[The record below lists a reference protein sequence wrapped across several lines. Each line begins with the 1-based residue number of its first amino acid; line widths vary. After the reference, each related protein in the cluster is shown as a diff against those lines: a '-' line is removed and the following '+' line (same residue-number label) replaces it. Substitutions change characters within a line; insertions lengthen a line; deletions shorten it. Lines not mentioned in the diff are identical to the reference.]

1 MQSAEKLTHEAVATT
16 TEAAQTGPIEYVP
29 LKRLVVSPHN
39 VRKSA
44 LRDIPGLA
52 ESIAAEGVSQNLI
65 VHGIVGKKGKNAP
78 LGVCAGQ
85 RRLAA
90 MTLLLEQG
98 RVPDTYP
105 VPVLVVPESEALLRS
120 LTENEHHDEMHPA
133 DKAIAFSALLLEGRE
148 PAFVAS
154 VFGLSEAAVRR
165 HIKLACL
172 SPKLMDLFRTDELSW
187 DQATTL
193 VLTDDHEKQERI
205 WFAAAESQQS
215 WLRNPHHLRE
225 AIVGEETDIETSD
238 ALRFVTA
245 EAYEAAGGYI
255 RRDLFSSE
263 TAGYVADHELLNR
276 LVAAK
281 LEACAVPV
289 REEGWAWVELRA
301 QGASSE
307 IAYFIR
313 EQAPMRELT
322 TDEAAAR
329 AGLETA
335 RDTAQDAL
343 DAYYDEEGEADYQ
356 LEQELEHAL
365 AASNAAIE
373 AFEAARREWSAE
385 QRTECGAFVFV
396 GERGELRIVRGLRRR
411 VCATGAA
418 PASMTGT
425 AQGNVS
431 AKAKPEHSEAL
442 CRRLTA
448 HRTAAVRAELA
459 ASPRMAMAVLLHR
472 MIPSVLGGRFEALR
486 WSSAMQLE
494 ARSSDDGL
502 IRVADD
508 LAESAVWQEIESQRA
523 KWLNLLPPNPDHLLA
538 WLIDADQSMIDGIFA
553 YCVAATLDS
562 VAGKDE
568 PHNIN
573 QVADALE
580 LDMRK
585 HWTVSAKGYLAHIS
599 KDRISAAVTEAVG
612 SEAGASLSGMK
623 KADAVR
629 AAETR
634 LEGSGW
640 LPSVLRNREVPE
652 VRHYGF
658 RDADDEGGADD
669 DMDGQQEAAS
679 DECDTAVVDGVAGEQ
694 DADRIAGAAADEAA
708 DETHA
713 DVPEALAA

>member
-90 MTLLLEQG
+90 LTLLLEQG
-98 RVPDTYP
+98 RVPDTYL
-105 VPVLVVPESEALLRS
+105 VPVLVVPEREALLRS

-193 VLTDDHEKQERI
+193 VLTDDHEKQERV

-215 WLRNPHHLRE
+215 WLREPYHLRE
-225 AIVGEETDIETSD
+225 AIVGEETDIRTSD

-245 EAYEAAGGYI
+245 NAYEAAGGYI
-255 RRDLFSSE
+255 RRDLFSGAN
-263 TAGYVADHELLNR
+263 AGYIADHELLNR
-276 LVAAK
+276 LVAEK
-281 LEACAVPV
+281 LELHAQSV
-289 REEGWAWVELRA
+289 RAEGWSWVELHAQAGNSGISYCVREKGNARALRDEELSVRASLEVAVATA
-301 QGASSE
+301 QGAW
-307 IAYFIR
+307 
-313 EQAPMRELT
+313 
-322 TDEAAAR
+322 
-329 AGLETA
+329 
-335 RDTAQDAL
+335 
-343 DAYYDEEGEADYQ
+343 DAYCESDGEADFDVEHQ
-356 LEQELEHAL
+356 LRDAIRASAVAL
-365 AASNAAIE
+365 ADFDRATL
-373 AFEAARREWSAE
+373 EWSDE
-385 QRTECGAFVFV
+385 QRAASGAFVMV
-396 GERGELRIVRGLRRR
+396 GSGGALRIERGLRRR
-411 VCATGAA
+411 EYEAGERAVVPDPTASA
-418 PASMTGT
+418 PQS
-425 AQGNVS
+425 V
-431 AKAKPEHSEAL
+431 KVKPEHSESL

-459 ASPRMAMAVLLHR
+459 GSARMAMAVLLHR
-472 MIPSVLGGRFEALR
+472 MIPVVLEERFHDLR
-486 WSSAMQLE
+486 WASALE
-494 ARSSDDGL
+494 LDLRRNDDGL
-502 IRVADD
+502 IREADD
-508 LAESAVWQEIESQRA
+508 LAETGVWQEIESERA
-523 KWLNLLPPNPDHLLA
+523 KWLNLLPLNPDHLLG

-562 VAGKDE
+562 VTGKDE
-568 PHNIN
+568 PHHIN
-573 QVADALE
+573 RVADALE

-585 HWTVSAKGYLAHIS
+585 HWAVSGKGYLTHVS
-599 KDRISAAVTEAVG
+599 KDRICLAVADAVG
-612 SEAGASLSGMK
+612 PEAGASLAGMK

-629 AAETR
+629 AAELR
-634 LEGSGW
+634 LEGTGW

-679 DECDTAVVDGVAGEQ
+679 DECDTAIVDGVAGEH
-694 DADRIAGAAADEAA
+694 DADRIAGAAA